1 MVFRTTH
8 SIIVKMRSLQ
18 KPVFALLIAAT
29 IQGSTF
35 PLQKLVLSGVS
46 PFVFN
51 ALRFGFAAAVSFFVF
66 GRGDIFKGVILGT
79 VLSVGYVTQTWG
91 LTLTS
96 ASKSGFIVSLY
107 TVLIPIFSY
116 IVEREKITRIQGISF
131 ALSVLGSYLLSGGA
145 RGFNFGDL
153 LMLVCAASFALH
165 IVLITRFSQQVAEGQ
180 LLFPQFLAVALINAV
195 AGVTKNWSF
204 PIPTYFVAI
213 YSALL
218 ATVLGIYLQLRFQK
232 EVGSNRTGLIFV
244 TLPVSSA
251 IFSYLILGEKLSP
264 LQTTG
269 ASIMVIALIVSS
281 LGSSPTVR
289 EGNRA

>member
-1 MVFRTTH
+1 M
-8 SIIVKMRSLQ
+8 KSLQ
-18 KPVFALLIAAT
+18 KSVLALLVAAT

-35 PLQKLVLSGVS
+35 PLQKLVLPGVS

-66 GRGDIFKGVILGT
+66 GRGDILRGAILGA

-116 IVEREKITRIQGISF
+116 IVEREKITRIQGIAF
-131 ALSVLGSYLLSGGA
+131 ALSVLGSYLLSGGV
-145 RGFNFGDL
+145 RGFNLGDL
-153 LMLVCAASFALH
+153 LMLICAASFALH
-165 IVLITRFSQQVAEGQ
+165 IVLITRFSRQVAEGQ
-180 LLFPQFLAVALINAV
+180 LLFPQFLTVALINAM
-195 AGVTKNWSF
+195 AGVTKNWGLSI
-204 PIPTYFVAI
+204 PIYFVAI

-244 TLPVSSA
+244 MLPVSST
-251 IFSYLILGEKLSP
+251 IFSYLILGERLSP
-264 LQTTG
+264 LQITG
-269 ASIMVIALIVSS
+269 ALIMVIAIVVSS
-281 LGSSPTVR
+281 LGNGLTVR
-289 EGNRA
+289 EEDKA

>member
-1 MVFRTTH
+1 M
-8 SIIVKMRSLQ
+8 KSLQ
-18 KPVFALLIAAT
+18 KSVLALLIAAT

-35 PLQKLVLSGVS
+35 PLQKLVLPGVS

-66 GRGDIFKGVILGT
+66 GRGDILRGAILGA

-116 IVEREKITRIQGISF
+116 IVEREKITRIQGIAF
-131 ALSVLGSYLLSGGA
+131 ALSVLGSYLLSGGV

-153 LMLVCAASFALH
+153 LMLICAASFALH
-165 IVLITRFSQQVAEGQ
+165 IVLITRFSRQVAEGQ
-180 LLFPQFLAVALINAV
+180 LLFPQFLTVALINAM
-195 AGVTKNWSF
+195 AGVTKNWGLSI
-204 PIPTYFVAI
+204 PIYFVAI

-244 TLPVSSA
+244 MLPVSST
-251 IFSYLILGEKLSP
+251 IFSYLILGERLSP
-264 LQTTG
+264 LQITG
-269 ASIMVIALIVSS
+269 ALIMVIAIVVSS
-281 LGSSPTVR
+281 LGNGLTVR
-289 EGNRA
+289 EEDKA

>member
-1 MVFRTTH
+1 M
-8 SIIVKMRSLQ
+8 L
-18 KPVFALLIAAT
+18 ALLVAAT

-35 PLQKLVLSGVS
+35 PLQKLVLPGVS

-66 GRGDIFKGVILGT
+66 GRGDILRGAILGA

-116 IVEREKITRIQGISF
+116 IVEREKITRIQGIAF
-131 ALSVLGSYLLSGGA
+131 ALSVLGSYLLSGGV
-145 RGFNFGDL
+145 RGFNLGDL
-153 LMLVCAASFALH
+153 LMLICAASFALH
-165 IVLITRFSQQVAEGQ
+165 IVLITRFSRQVAEGQ
-180 LLFPQFLAVALINAV
+180 LLFPQFLTVALINAM
-195 AGVTKNWSF
+195 AGVTKNWGLSI
-204 PIPTYFVAI
+204 PIYFVAI

-244 TLPVSSA
+244 MLPVSST
-251 IFSYLILGEKLSP
+251 IFSYLILGERLSP
-264 LQTTG
+264 LQITG
-269 ASIMVIALIVSS
+269 ALIMVIAIVVSS
-281 LGSSPTVR
+281 LGNGLTVR
-289 EGNRA
+289 EEDKA

>member
-1 MVFRTTH
+1 M
-8 SIIVKMRSLQ
+8 L
-18 KPVFALLIAAT
+18 ALLIAAT

-35 PLQKLVLSGVS
+35 PLQKLVLPGVS

-66 GRGDIFKGVILGT
+66 GRGDILRGAILGA

-96 ASKSGFIVSLY
+96 ASKSGFTVSLY

-116 IVEREKITRIQGISF
+116 IVEREKITRIQGIAF
-131 ALSVLGSYLLSGGA
+131 ALSVLGSYLLSGGV

-153 LMLVCAASFALH
+153 LMLICAASFALH
-165 IVLITRFSQQVAEGQ
+165 IVLITRFSRQVAEGQ
-180 LLFPQFLAVALINAV
+180 LLFPQFLTVALINAM
-195 AGVTKNWSF
+195 AGVTKNWGLSI
-204 PIPTYFVAI
+204 PIYFVAI

-244 TLPVSSA
+244 MLPVSST
-251 IFSYLILGEKLSP
+251 IFSYLILGERLSP
-264 LQTTG
+264 LQITG
-269 ASIMVIALIVSS
+269 ALIMVIAIVVSS
-281 LGSSPTVR
+281 LGNGLTVR
-289 EGNRA
+289 EEDKA

>member
-1 MVFRTTH
+1 M
-8 SIIVKMRSLQ
+8 KSLQ
-18 KPVFALLIAAT
+18 KSVLALLIAAT

-35 PLQKLVLSGVS
+35 PLQKLVLPGVS

-66 GRGDIFKGVILGT
+66 GRGDILRGAILGA

-116 IVEREKITRIQGISF
+116 IVEREKITRIQGIAF
-131 ALSVLGSYLLSGGA
+131 ALSVLGSYLLSGGV

-153 LMLVCAASFALH
+153 LMLICAASFALH
-165 IVLITRFSQQVAEGQ
+165 IVLITRFSRQVAEGQ
-180 LLFPQFLAVALINAV
+180 LLFPQFLTVALINAM
-195 AGVTKNWSF
+195 AGVTKNWGLSI
-204 PIPTYFVAI
+204 PIYFVAV

-244 TLPVSSA
+244 MLPVSST
-251 IFSYLILGEKLSP
+251 IFSYLILGERLSP
-264 LQTTG
+264 LQITG
-269 ASIMVIALIVSS
+269 ALIMVIAIVVSS
-281 LGSSPTVR
+281 LGNGLTVR
-289 EGNRA
+289 EEDKA

>member
-1 MVFRTTH
+1 M
-8 SIIVKMRSLQ
+8 KSLQ
-18 KPVFALLIAAT
+18 KSVLALLIAAT

-35 PLQKLVLSGVS
+35 PLQKLVLPGVS

-66 GRGDIFKGVILGT
+66 GRGDILRGAILGA

-96 ASKSGFIVSLY
+96 ASKSGFTVSLY

-116 IVEREKITRIQGISF
+116 IVEREKITRIQGIAF
-131 ALSVLGSYLLSGGA
+131 ALSVLGSYLLSGGV
-145 RGFNFGDL
+145 RGFNLGDL
-153 LMLVCAASFALH
+153 LMLICAASFALH
-165 IVLITRFSQQVAEGQ
+165 IVLITRFSRQVAEGQ
-180 LLFPQFLAVALINAV
+180 LLFPQFLTVALINAM
-195 AGVTKNWSF
+195 AGVTKNWGLSI
-204 PIPTYFVAI
+204 PIYFVAI

-244 TLPVSSA
+244 MLPVSST
-251 IFSYLILGEKLSP
+251 IFSYLILGERLSP
-264 LQTTG
+264 LQITG
-269 ASIMVIALIVSS
+269 ALIMVIAIVVSS
-281 LGSSPTVR
+281 LGNGLTVR
-289 EGNRA
+289 EEDKA